1 MLNVQFV
8 NSGWGTDHGIKAVEL
23 VEVTVSDDGAPIAMV
38 KSPFSFG
45 NVYTAQ
51 FKASGWV
58 VDLD

>member
-8 NSGWGTDHGIKAVEL
+8 NSGWGTDHGIKVVEL
-23 VEVTVSDDGAPIAMV
+23 VEVTVGDDGAPIARV

-51 FKASGWV
+51 FKSSGWV